1 MNMDEQ
7 LQPIIG
13 CRTRR
18 LGRTFGAEFRL
29 HAQPANEAKMKG
41 FVSDGLACD
50 KREKIHSYSILG
62 TTM

>member
-18 LGRTFGAEFRL
+18 LRRTFGVEFRL

-50 KREKIHSYSILG
+50 EGKIHSYSILG
-62 TTM
+62 STM